1 MMKLLFENWRRYLKE
16 EALKEAIDYNVG
28 NLTRQVITNLFQT
41 RIDGLYLSIHTLNV
55 KLVLLSLMMGRFPD
69 NTLIPNMQV
78 SGLDALDFFGVEV
91 PSDGGVFG
99 MLGNGAEAEDIGQ
112 EVFIRL
118 FKSIDEFKGEA
129 KLATYITRIAINL
142 SLNAIQRRKRK
153 WQIFY
158 SGEKKDERL
167 NAFADSRTEKQKDEK
182 ELVRRAVSLLDSNY
196 REVVVLKVFQ
206 GYKSK
211 EVAEILQIPLGT
223 VLTRY
228 ARAQKK
234 LKILI
239 SELDSDYDR

>member
-1 MMKLLFENWRRYLKE
+1 MPSNQVFDTEEELIVSLKRAE
-16 EALKEAIDYNVG
+16 EKAY
-28 NLTRQVITNLFQT
+28 
-41 RIDGLYLSIHTLNV
+41 
-55 KLVLLSLMMGRFPD
+55 
-69 NTLIPNMQV
+69 
-78 SGLDALDFFGVEV
+78 VEV
-91 PSDGGVFG
+91 MRLYKEQIAKTVFG

>member
-1 MMKLLFENWRRYLKE
+1 MPSNQVFDTEEELIVSLKRAE
-16 EALKEAIDYNVG
+16 EKAY
-28 NLTRQVITNLFQT
+28 
-41 RIDGLYLSIHTLNV
+41 
-55 KLVLLSLMMGRFPD
+55 
-69 NTLIPNMQV
+69 
-78 SGLDALDFFGVEV
+78 VEV
-91 PSDGGVFG
+91 MRLYKEQIAKTVFG

-118 FKSIDEFKGEA
+118 FKSIYKFKGEA

>member
-1 MMKLLFENWRRYLKE
+1 MPSNQVFDTEEELIVSLKRAE
-16 EALKEAIDYNVG
+16 EKAY
-28 NLTRQVITNLFQT
+28 
-41 RIDGLYLSIHTLNV
+41 
-55 KLVLLSLMMGRFPD
+55 
-69 NTLIPNMQV
+69 
-78 SGLDALDFFGVEV
+78 VEV
-91 PSDGGVFG
+91 MRLYKEQIAKTVFG

-118 FKSIDEFKGEA
+118 FKSIDKFKGEA